1 MLRLWRFN
9 ASSISIFFAF
19 VFSGR
24 CDAIIHGVGM
34 QHYRAEVKEKETETP
49 PGRRDGGQEH
59 KDPHRDRASH
69 PEKAHQDMS
78 LVDVSQSRNDTEHNR
93 YCVASFAFRSVFS
106 RAALP
111 IAPVAVLCVL
121 WQEMPAEWTRHFVR
135 RGWFGSSRRCVRV
148 FHLHFTRC
156 RAF

>member
-9 ASSISIFFAF
+9 RLVLLAF

-24 CDAIIHGVGM
+24 HDAIIHGVGV
-34 QHYRAEVKEKETETP
+34 QHYRAEVKEKQTETP

-59 KDPHRDRASH
+59 KDPDRDCASH

-93 YCVASFAFRSVFS
+93 HCVASFAFRGF
-106 RAALP
+106 RRRRPLP

-135 RGWFGSSRRCVRV
+135 GGWFGSS
-148 FHLHFTRC
+148 
-156 RAF
+156 